1 MYLGL
6 TYTHMSTYVHT
17 LTHATF
23 ARLGWEAVE
32 VVQRVGVFVVKI
44 SNTHVE
50 TGCDLISPNLRVVG
64 FGKRHCL
71 ESKAEN
77 QRTAPGVLFC
87 LLCEHTCIHAHT
99 HMHTHRPHPRH
110 NEQDEQSTLG

>member
-32 VVQRVGVFVVKI
+32 VAQRVGVFVVKI

-50 TGCDLISPNLRVVG
+50 TGCDLISPNPRAVG
-64 FGKRHCL
+64 FSKRHCL
-71 ESKAEN
+71 ESK
-77 QRTAPGVLFC
+77 APGVLFC

-99 HMHTHRPHPRH
+99 QTPSP
-110 NEQDEQSTLG
+110 T